1 MALCGALNSVEVIRP
16 RSGHIGMVVGQRAAR
31 ELWEPLGRWLKDL
44 KS

>member
-1 MALCGALNSVEVIRP
+1 
-16 RSGHIGMVVGQRAAR
+16 MVVGQRAAR